1 VLTRQQ
7 AYRHSFE
14 EKLKKFKESSA
25 SLYSK
30 CKEDITKAYACA
42 TNSLSCVSSL
52 EKKESGTQGYE
63 SLCRSRTDGWSLPGV
78 MSV

>member
-42 TNSLSCVSSL
+42 TNSLSCVASL
-52 EKKESGTQGYE
+52 EKKNQAFKDMRACVVRGPM
-63 SLCRSRTDGWSLPGV
+63 DGRFLV
-78 MSV
+78 